1 MRVRAVP
8 ADVHLTLIEAHTAGA
23 KIMAKSSTA
32 SDATA
37 GGNQQT
43 TVMPFGF
50 DMLTAMTQP
59 PLTVMTDM
67 NGKLFEGI
75 TAFTKEWGD
84 FLNRRLAASMAL
96 PQQVAACKT
105 TDEMQ
110 KVYGEFFQ
118 KASVQCLEE
127 VEQMTKINMNLTAE
141 TLKAMQ
147 RLSQDAVRLPPSASV
162 NH

>member
-1 MRVRAVP
+1 
-8 ADVHLTLIEAHTAGA
+8 
-23 KIMAKSSTA
+23 MAKSSA
-32 SDATA
+32 STDTID
-37 GGNQQT
+37 GGSRQT
-43 TVMPFGF
+43 SMMPFGL

-75 TAFTKEWGD
+75 TAFAKEWGD
-84 FLNRRLAASMAL
+84 FLNRRLAANMAL

-110 KVYGEFFQ
+110 KVYAEFFQ
-118 KASVQCLEE
+118 QASAQCLEE
-127 VEQMTKINMNLTAE
+127 VEHMTKINMSLTDE

-147 RLSQDAVRLPPSASV
+147 RLNEKIVR
-162 NH
+162 